1 MFVCLFR
8 KKEEERNSANNE
20 DKDISCVKLK
30 ILDIVAVALIV
41 RIQFKI
47 KFFLQRI
54 GGMLC
59 RSRDLIR
66 NVQGSGTRRLHVE
79 REAVS

>member
-1 MFVCLFR
+1 M
-8 KKEEERNSANNE
+8 
-20 DKDISCVKLK
+20 
-30 ILDIVAVALIV
+30 AVALIV
-41 RIQFKI
+41 GIQFKI